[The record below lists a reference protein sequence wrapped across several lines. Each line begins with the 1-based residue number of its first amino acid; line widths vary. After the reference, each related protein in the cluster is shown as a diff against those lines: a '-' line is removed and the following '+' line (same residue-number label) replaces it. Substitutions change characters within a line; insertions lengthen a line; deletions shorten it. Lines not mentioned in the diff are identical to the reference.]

1 MKENNMKRKER
12 KILVL
17 NFLTQG
23 EKLESTVDV
32 AGIVFQ
38 VVEERIGWDFANAK
52 YLIKKFDGEVDGIV
66 LSGLRE
72 RASFGGIEI
81 LHRQNLELI
90 RHIDKSPVYLGSDL
104 QLLFAN
110 WTMRRFLKDEPQ
122 FFKGKKVLFHAA
134 VFTPFAHLFI
144 EGGAEISGADPLF
157 WTGTP
162 LKLKGSFAIKAFLHA
177 LKPLVKSPFL
187 ESRFNLS
194 EKHKG
199 FAEIQ
204 LQKWVIKSDVFV
216 TYAGLI
222 RELGDLSCLKGKILV
237 IDSLTPRLRER
248 LIEAGVAQ
256 VIECIPDLD
265 ALNIDKIN
273 SFGLLT
279 GIIDQVR
286 IERNPGALFD
296 QFALEF
302 IEELKV
308 VPRKAMAVSQVPRR
322 CAFVVHPLAIK
333 HLSYTPGFSWLR
345 TAPKGLVDTAER
357 AMARL
362 PIFHYGTMT
371 GARSDSTGQEVLCD
385 IYALCATPKQLMR
398 MDEEIIYTQLVR
410 AARNAHENGAL
421 LFGLG
426 AYTKVIGDS
435 GVTVARRSP
444 LPITTGNS
452 YSAASTLW
460 AAREMVAQMGFVQ
473 QCDTG
478 RRLRAKA
485 MVIGAT
491 GSIGR
496 VSAQLLSLAFDELVL
511 VATRPDKL
519 LELRDEILE
528 LSPNISVVVR
538 TNPNEE
544 LLDTDL
550 IVTATSNQ
558 KGSILDIRMVK
569 PGAVICDCSRPLD
582 ITKGEADKRPDVLVI
597 ESGEIDLP
605 GNVHLPIDLGLPKP
619 SVYACLAETVL
630 LTMEGRYECFSL
642 SRQLHL
648 ERVKE
653 IYKIGLKHG
662 AKLSAIRGHHGVV
675 TPDHIRACRDLARE
689 KLKSWPKMK
698 KVVNS

>member
-1 MKENNMKRKER
+1 M
-12 KILVL
+12 
-17 NFLTQG
+17 QG
-23 EKLESTVDV
+23 ETVETKVDV
-32 AGIVFQ
+32 AGIIFHVT
-38 VVEERIGWDFANAK
+38 EERIGWDFANAK

-72 RASFGGIEI
+72 RASFGGVEI
-81 LHRQNLELI
+81 LHRQNLEMI
-90 RHIDKSPVYLGSDL
+90 RLIDKSPVYLGSEL

-122 FFKGKKVLFHAA
+122 FFKGKKVLFHAT
-134 VFTPFAHLFI
+134 VFTPFANLFI
-144 EGGAEISGADPLF
+144 EGGADISGADPLF
-157 WTGTP
+157 WTGAP
-162 LKLKGSFAIKAFLHA
+162 VKLQGTFAIKTFLRA
-177 LKPLVKSPFL
+177 LKPLVRSPLL
-187 ESRFNLS
+187 EGRFNLS
-194 EKHKG
+194 DKLKG
-199 FAEIQ
+199 YAEGQ
-204 LQKWVIKSDVFV
+204 LQKWVTQSDVFV

-248 LIEAGVAQ
+248 LTEAGVAQ
-256 VIECIPDLD
+256 VIECIPDLG

-286 IERNPGALFD
+286 VERNSSALFD

-302 IEELKV
+302 IEEVKV
-308 VPRKAMAVSQVPRR
+308 VPRRAMAVSQVPRR
-322 CAFVVHPLAIK
+322 CAFVVHPLAVK
-333 HLSYTPGFSWLR
+333 HLSYGPGMSWLR
-345 TAPKGLVDTAER
+345 TAPKRIVDTAEK

-371 GARSDSTGQEVLCD
+371 GARSELTGQEVICD
-385 IYALCATPKQLMR
+385 IYALCATPRQLMR
-398 MDEEIIYTQLVR
+398 LDEEIIYTQLVR
-410 AARNAHENGAL
+410 AAHHAHERGSL
-421 LFGLG
+421 MFGLG

-444 LPITTGNS
+444 LPVTTGNS

-473 QCDTG
+473 PGNNG

-496 VSAQLLSLAFDELVL
+496 VSAQLLSMAFDELVL
-511 VATRPDKL
+511 VATRADKL

-528 LSPNISVVVR
+528 LSPTISVTVR

-582 ITKGEADKRPDVLVI
+582 ITKAEADKRLDILVI

-605 GNVHLPIDLGLPKP
+605 GDIHLPIDLGLPKP

-642 SRQLHL
+642 SRQLQL

-662 AKLSAIRGHHGVV
+662 AKLSAIRGHNGVI
-675 TPDHIRACRDLARE
+675 TADHIRACRDLARE
-689 KLKSWPKMK
+689 KLKSWPKIK
-698 KVVNS
+698 QVVNS